1 VRSEAPARLPGQFS
15 EQVADSLAKVG
26 KAISETSTESE
37 RGEAT
42 SSPEYQEIMLL
53 KVKLEVESAR
63 ILAEAGRLGRELV
76 EAANGL
82 RERAGEDRR

>member
-1 VRSEAPARLPGQFS
+1 VRSETPARLPGEFS
-15 EQVADSLAKVG
+15 ERVADSLAKAG
-26 KAISETSTESE
+26 KAISEQSAGSE

-63 ILAEAGRLGRELV
+63 ILSEAGRLGRELV
-76 EAANGL
+76 ETADSL
-82 RERAGEDRR
+82 RERAGDGRR